1 MIVSRYIYSGHN
13 LPETFDHNL
22 NTGEKF
28 KWEKLIKKEVKEGGG
43 FSVVRGVS
51 HILSCVF
58 FLVFVF
64 SILRN

>member
-1 MIVSRYIYSGHN
+1 MIVSGYIYSGHN
-13 LPETFDHNL
+13 PPGTFDHNL

-43 FSVVRGVS
+43 DFLTVRGVS

-58 FLVFVF
+58 FLVFY
-64 SILRN
+64 LLNP